1 MDGGYLPRTD
11 INNFIEMRRASILF
25 LRGRGNIGRAREI
38 MKNAG
43 VKSLPSYLLRSATW
57 DSMEVFSPAE
67 ELHQDLLGVPKKIQ
81 KFMVHDGGPF
91 GGDDKYVFSVRCS
104 EFIFISEIL
113 NFRYISTHTPHTDA
127 RVHAGRVSS
136 TFGYHFGDFMAW
148 AGLSTVLDSL
158 RPHKRPRRK
167 DEPSPK

>member
-1 MDGGYLPRTD
+1 MPRTD
-11 INNFIEMRRASILF
+11 IGNYIQMRKANELF
-25 LRGRGNIGRAREI
+25 RLGRGHIAQARDVL
-38 MKNAG
+38 KNAG
-43 VKSLPSYLLRSATW
+43 VKSLHSFLLRSATW

-81 KFMVHDGGPF
+81 RFMVHDGGPF

-136 TFGYHFGDFMAW
+136 TFGSHFGDFMAW

-158 RPHKRPRRK
+158 RHHRRPRRK